1 MKGIAILF
9 AFLTFF
15 AFLEVKAEST
25 DTSLNKAIQ
34 LYEQAENE
42 YLFGDLDSA
51 KLFYLE
57 AYNIWFQHDSLDK
70 AADCLINGGIIAEIY
85 GEYHWAEDIYMQAF
99 ALYREGNNTEGIAMA
114 LNNIGIL
121 YSSLGDYEKGYSYFH
136 YSLLI
141 EEHAGNLPG
150 IAYSLNNIGLLCR
163 KMGMLDKSA
172 DYYEKSL
179 RIKYSYKD
187 SLGIALTLINQG
199 KVYEELGEFDDA
211 LNNYEKALELN
222 SAIKDRE
229 GVATA
234 LNNIGVIFLLKEEY
248 DKAVRHFTQALVLR
262 SEIDDKA
269 GVISSLTGLGRSL
282 MELGQF
288 GQANTKLLEALK
300 LAIEIENSEMHAN
313 VLLILAELRSKE
325 SNFSEAYQYLL
336 QYNALK
342 EDLVNSENS
351 SHVLELEAR
360 YENEKKESRIEIQN
374 AQIEA
379 RDARIRQERILRY
392 GIIAFAVLL
401 VLVLFVIVRMYRMK
415 AVLNNI
421 LGVKNQEL
429 LELNATKNKFFSI
442 ISHDLRNPF
451 GVLRNVS
458 EMLHVNYDDLDETQ
472 RKSLAENM
480 KNLSANA
487 EEMLENLLQWSMS
500 QSGKLEPE
508 PEKFDFNKLIK
519 NVYQS
524 MFLLA
529 EKKNIEFLISEA
541 DYAQVFADQKMLE
554 TVLRNLVQN
563 AIKFTSENGSININA
578 VQQESEIR
586 IEVSDTGIGLTK
598 EDRSKLF
605 RIDQDHKKIG
615 SSPNKGS
622 GLGLILCREFVE
634 ANRGRIDVES
644 EPGKGSIFYFYVP
657 LYHE

>member
-1 MKGIAILF
+1 MKAIVISFTFL
-9 AFLTFF
+9 AFFVISD
-15 AFLEVKAEST
+15 VKAESP
-25 DTSLNKAIQ
+25 DTSLSKAGQ

-42 YLFGDLDSA
+42 YFFGDLDSA
-51 KLFYLE
+51 KLYYLE
-57 AYNIWFQHDSLDK
+57 AYNIWFQYDSLDK
-70 AADCLINGGIIAEIY
+70 AADCLINVGIIAEIY
-85 GEYHWAEDIYMQAF
+85 GEYHWAEDLYLQSF
-99 ALYREGNNTEGIAMA
+99 DLYRKQGNSEGIAMA

-121 YSSLGDYEKGYSYFH
+121 FADLGNYEKAYHYFY

-179 RIKYSYKD
+179 HIKYSYKD
-187 SLGIALTLINQG
+187 STGIALTLINQG
-199 KVYEELGEFDDA
+199 KVYEELGDLDDA
-211 LNNYEKALELN
+211 LKNYEKALELN
-222 SAIKDRE
+222 TAIQDRE
-229 GVATA
+229 GMATA
-234 LNNIGVIFLLKEEY
+234 LNNIGVIFLLKEEF
-248 DKAVRHFTQALVLR
+248 DKSVLYFTQALEFR
-262 SEIDDKA
+262 SEIDNTA

-282 MELGQF
+282 IALGQF
-288 GQANTKLLEALK
+288 GSADAKLLEALK

-336 QYNALK
+336 QYNELK
-342 EDLVNSENS
+342 EELVNSENS

-374 AQIEA
+374 AQIDA

-415 AVLNNI
+415 AALNSI
-421 LGVKNQEL
+421 LGEKNQEL
-429 LELNATKNKFFSI
+429 QELNATKNKFFSI

-451 GVLRNVS
+451 GALRNVS
-458 EMLHVNYDDLDETQ
+458 EMLHVNYDDLDEAQ

-480 KNLSANA
+480 KDLSANA
-487 EEMLENLLQWSMS
+487 GELLENLLQWSLS

-508 PEKFDFNKLIK
+508 PEKFDITNLLQKLH
-519 NVYQS
+519 QS
-524 MFLLA
+524 LEPMA
-529 EKKNIEFLISEA
+529 VEKNIEFVFSDAEA
-541 DYAQVFADQKMLE
+541 VQIFGDQKMLE
-554 TVLRNLVQN
+554 TVVRNLIQN
-563 AIKFTSENGSININA
+563 AIKFTPENGQIVIKSAIEGNDLRVE
-578 VQQESEIR
+578 VQDS
-586 IEVSDTGIGLTK
+586 GIGISK
-598 EDRSKLF
+598 DDCGKLF
-605 RIDQDHKKIG
+605 KIEHNHKKIG

-634 ANRGRIDVES
+634 ANNGRIGVES
-644 EPGKGSIFYFYVP
+644 ELGKGSTFYFYVP